1 MGDQDTATTPA
12 KSERMHTQ
20 IKNSKL
26 VVIPNAGHTSTVE
39 EPEAV
44 TKEMESFLLVF
55 SQVSI
60 DGRGQNRLR
69 LRAVFFFAALNPPV
83 GAGGSDPS
91 SQP

>member
-1 MGDQDTATTPA
+1 MSDIDPEPLKDVVDGIRASNHEEIGVAGDVTNPEFPSLLI
-12 KSERMHTQ
+12 KS
-20 IKNSKL
+20 
-26 VVIPNAGHTSTVE
+26 V
-39 EPEAV
+39 
-44 TKEMESFLLVF
+44 LVF

-69 LRAVFFFAALNPPV
+69 LRAGFFFAALNPPV

>member
-1 MGDQDTATTPA
+1 MCVRFGLSLEDFVCYYPRHNQKAD
-12 KSERMHTQ
+12 SR
-20 IKNSKL
+20 ILRNYL
-26 VVIPNAGHTSTVE
+26 YGR
-39 EPEAV
+39 
-44 TKEMESFLLVF
+44 LLVF
-55 SQVSI
+55 SQGSI